1 MCVCAAY
8 AIVVTDVT
16 VCLFELLRMCL
27 FCSAVAV
34 VVNALLLLLLLLLF
48 VVLVAV

>member
-8 AIVVTDVT
+8 AIVVTDVN

-34 VVNALLLLLLLLLF
+34 VVNALLLLLLLYVL
-48 VVLVAV
+48 LVAV